1 MNSDYG
7 IELQPD
13 DILSL
18 LIDVK
23 SMSDGNAVAE
33 FSVEV
38 VTGDGRQPKFYG
50 ASQQIFYKCMA
61 SDGDSKLAWFPH
73 LALMNCSLDC
83 NFGASPVALDD
94 RMHAGRLILGK
105 MPARSLQTSEYADP
119 ISSALPPKPELHLT
133 VGLPASGK
141 TYYARNLPYTRRR
154 LLLGMDQLIEM
165 TLLPERGI
173 TKNMGQEVHTRD
185 RVNYFLYTYGSRIM
199 FMQADEA
206 IAMGCDVLIDQCN
219 VSVYTRAKRARK
231 FVESG
236 YSVALHVLHPT
247 PSIMN
252 DFQSRL
258 VTEFGLRGSETAR
271 LQLQANFTLP
281 SPQSDQGVDIQY
293 VRSSRS
299 QLLNGVKKL
308 ITEARQAGYPEH
320 SPDEIDEYFLEHCNK
335 LGISI
340 ANPFVP
346 SQRRLA
352 SHAEALFARLAS
364 AAEARRL
371 QQQQQQQQNQKQSL
385 QQASPP
391 TVAMEQPAQAA
402 ASAPPVSLGSF
413 SVFDKLGFDTS
424 LLKNVLQSVSVSSA
438 SADIPALQQQ
448 QSQQQQQQQSQQQ
461 QSQQQQQQSSSSLSR
476 FLRNATAQQQ
486 SLIQQQLQ
494 NHQQSVPPPPQ
505 QPPQQQQQQPPA
517 SSKFQPIT
525 AAKTDEDLTDNLLDV
540 PRPKPASNILF
551 PAYSPAVAGEAT
563 SVIERFVEICS
574 VRESKELLSQLP
586 SGLRAELLATCRR
599 LLGIV
604 ADRDRDRDSSRDRDS
619 AFGGAVPAQ
628 PPKPPQP
635 PQPPVSQSSSFNLA
649 AFTRNSQQQQKQQ
662 QHHQH
667 HQHHQEA
674 SGLSG
679 SRRSSRRSR
688 SRSPSSSSSQRVRR
702 QQQHHPRDSNS
713 HYSSGSQHS
722 YRRQ

>member
-1 MNSDYG
+1 CRRRSLRLSNSISASRFPAVAAAALSCTTLSPAECADDPNDEIEFGCYYIWGTVLGNHGVTEGRTCYEVKFADAIDTSAAPFTFSCFRGRLDFGSEILRLVATRRESKNTWSYSSYGAAFCEGRMNSDYG

-38 VTGDGRQPKFYG
+38 VTAEILW

-206 IAMGCDVLIDQCN
+206 IAMGCDVPHR
-219 VSVYTRAKRARK
+219 SVQQLNGLES

-308 ITEARQAGYPEH
+308 ITRPPSRLPGAFARRNRR
-320 SPDEIDEYFLEHCNK
+320 HCNK

-371 QQQQQQQQNQKQSL
+371 QQQQQQNQKQSL
-385 QQASPP
+385 QQATPP

-438 SADIPALQQQ
+438 SADSPALQQQ

-461 QSQQQQQQSSSSLSR
+461 QQQQ
-476 FLRNATAQQQ
+476 
-486 SLIQQQLQ
+486 
-494 NHQQSVPPPPQ
+494 H
-505 QPPQQQQQQPPA
+505 
-517 SSKFQPIT
+517 
-525 AAKTDEDLTDNLLDV
+525 
-540 PRPKPASNILF
+540 
-551 PAYSPAVAGEAT
+551 PAVAGEAT

-574 VRESKELLSQLP
+574 VRESKELLLSQLQ
-586 SGLRAELLATCRR
+586 AACRTAGY
-599 LLGIV
+599 L
-604 ADRDRDRDSSRDRDS
+604 
-619 AFGGAVPAQ
+619 Q
-628 PPKPPQP
+628 
-635 PQPPVSQSSSFNLA
+635 
-649 AFTRNSQQQQKQQ
+649 
-662 QHHQH
+662 
-667 HQHHQEA
+667 
-674 SGLSG
+674 
-679 SRRSSRRSR
+679 
-688 SRSPSSSSSQRVRR
+688 
-702 QQQHHPRDSNS
+702 
-713 HYSSGSQHS
+713 
-722 YRRQ
+722 